1 MLQKE
6 PNFLPVIS
14 FVSQFFSRLIKMHL
28 ENFSFVHIRVEQKL
42 FLVVK
47 IQSACWGCID
57 IEVVDVVPVPGG
69 VLHVDGVGVG
79 EHDVHLGPHQLGLT
93 HVVLQLVAFNTTAS
107 VISILVVV
115 INVFTFLITEA
126 PLLAL
131 IPIWKVNIWTKILR
145 SKLVSNSPMQDLLS
159 LPTFMPVGQIQVP
172 PSSELLH
179 EYWHPRLEHRF
190 LAEITIE

>member
-1 MLQKE
+1 MDI
-6 PNFLPVIS
+6 LPVS
-14 FVSQFFSRLIKMHL
+14 
-28 ENFSFVHIRVEQKL
+28 
-42 FLVVK
+42 
-47 IQSACWGCID
+47 
-57 IEVVDVVPVPGG
+57 GG

-131 IPIWKVNIWTKILR
+131 IPIWKVNI
-145 SKLVSNSPMQDLLS
+145 
-159 LPTFMPVGQIQVP
+159 
-172 PSSELLH
+172 
-179 EYWHPRLEHRF
+179 
-190 LAEITIE
+190 